1 MQSVR
6 LSVVD
11 AETLRISRVSASKYG
26 VIKLWFGEYMKI
38 AINGATTMTADLE
51 TDIRAAAAAGYDLV
65 ELRSNKLY
73 DYLETKTVA
82 DLKELL
88 NETKIG
94 VLSINTLEH
103 ITWRSDEDYAA
114 IKAEC
119 AKLSEISAAI
129 GCPYVLS
136 VPGSLRQGP
145 KTDEETIAESVR
157 VLNELADI
165 AEPYGIKIGFEFL
178 GEAGNS
184 VQTLDLGS
192 KIVDL
197 VGRES
202 VGNVMDTYHFYA
214 GGSSYE
220 AIDRLDPKKLFIFHI
235 NDAEDMPKAELND
248 SKRLYP
254 GLGILPIKEIKE
266 HLDGIG
272 YDGPVSVEIFRPEYW
287 EQDPFEVAVKA
298 KAATE
303 EVLGL
308 GKYAAGGSW

>member
-1 MQSVR
+1 
-6 LSVVD
+6 
-11 AETLRISRVSASKYG
+11 
-26 VIKLWFGEYMKI
+26 MKI
-38 AINGATTMTADLE
+38 ALNGATTMSADLE

-73 DYLETKTVA
+73 DYLESKTVE
-82 DLKELL
+82 DLKSLL
-88 NETKIG
+88 SETSIG

-114 IKAEC
+114 IKDEC
-119 AKLSEISAAI
+119 RKLCEISAAI
-129 GCPYVLS
+129 GCPYLLS
-136 VPGSLRQGP
+136 VPGALRQGP
-145 KTDEETIAESVR
+145 KTDDETIAESVR

-165 AEPYGIKIGFEFL
+165 AEKYGIKIGFEFL
-178 GEAGNS
+178 GEAENS

-202 VGNVMDTYHFYA
+202 VGNVMDTYHFYC

-235 NDAEDMPKAELND
+235 NDAEDLPKTELND

-254 GLGILPIKEIKE
+254 GLGILPISEIKS

-287 EQDPFEVAVKA
+287 DQDPYEVAATA
-298 KAATE
+298 KNATE
-303 EVLGL
+303 QVLGL
-308 GKYAAGGSW
+308 GKHAAGGSW

>member
-1 MQSVR
+1 
-6 LSVVD
+6 
-11 AETLRISRVSASKYG
+11 
-26 VIKLWFGEYMKI
+26 
-38 AINGATTMTADLE
+38 MTADLE
-51 TDIRAAAAAGYDLV
+51 TDIRSASAAGFELV

-73 DYLETKTVA
+73 DYLETKSVD
-82 DLKELL
+82 DLKALL
-88 NETKIG
+88 AETGVG

-114 IKAEC
+114 IKDEC
-119 AKLSEISAAI
+119 EKLSAISSAI

-165 AEPYGIKIGFEFL
+165 AEPHRIKIGFEFL

-184 VQTLDLGS
+184 VTTLDLGS

-202 VGNVMDTYHFYA
+202 VGNVIDTYHFYA
-214 GGSSYE
+214 GSSSWE
-220 AIDRLDPKKLFIFHI
+220 ALENLDPQKLFIFHI
-235 NDAEDMPKAELND
+235 NGAEDLPKDQLND

-254 GLGILPIKEIKE
+254 GEGVLPIARMKET
-266 HLDGIG
+266 LDKIG
-272 YDGPVSVEIFRPEYW
+272 YDGPASVEIFRPEYW
-287 EQDPFEVAVKA
+287 ERNPFVVAAEAKQAAEKA
-298 KAATE
+298 
-303 EVLGL
+303 LGL
-308 GKYAAGGSW
+308 GQYVAGGSW

>member
-1 MQSVR
+1 
-6 LSVVD
+6 
-11 AETLRISRVSASKYG
+11 
-26 VIKLWFGEYMKI
+26 MKI
-38 AINGATTMTADLE
+38 AFNGATTMTADLE

-73 DYLETKTVA
+73 DYLATRTIE
-82 DLKELL
+82 DLKALL
-88 NETKIG
+88 AETGIE

-103 ITWRSDEDYAA
+103 ITWRTDEDYAA
-114 IKAEC
+114 IKEEC
-119 AKLSEISAAI
+119 ARLSEISAAI

-136 VPGSLRQGP
+136 VPGALRQGP
-145 KTDEETIAESVR
+145 KTDEETIEESVR

-165 AEPYGIKIGFEFL
+165 AEPHGIKIGFEFL

-184 VQTLDLGS
+184 VTTLDLGS
-192 KIVDL
+192 RIVNI

-202 VGNVMDTYHFYA
+202 VGNVIDTYHFYA

-220 AIDRLDPKKLFIFHI
+220 AIDRLDPKELFIFHI
-235 NDAEDMPKAELND
+235 NDAEDLPKDQLND

-254 GLGILPIKEIKE
+254 GLGILPITEIKR
-266 HLDGIG
+266 HLDGID

-287 EQDPFEVAVKA
+287 EQDPFEVAVEA
-298 KAATE
+298 KEATE
-303 EVLGL
+303 KALGL

>member
-1 MQSVR
+1 M
-6 LSVVD
+6 
-11 AETLRISRVSASKYG
+11 
-26 VIKLWFGEYMKI
+26 KL
-38 AINGATTMTADLE
+38 ALNGATTMTADLE

-73 DYLETKTVA
+73 TYLENHTVD
-82 DLKELL
+82 DLKAFLA
-88 NETKIG
+88 ETGIG

-103 ITWRSDEDYAA
+103 ITWRSEEDYAA
-114 IKAEC
+114 IKVEC
-119 AKLSEISAAI
+119 AKLCEISAAI

-136 VPGSLRQGP
+136 VPGALRQGP
-145 KTDEETIAESVR
+145 KTDEETIEESVR

-184 VQTLDLGS
+184 VTTLDLGS

-202 VGNVMDTYHFYA
+202 VGNVIDTYHFYA
-214 GGSSYE
+214 GSSSFDALE
-220 AIDRLDPKKLFIFHI
+220 DLDPSKLFIFHI
-235 NDAEDMPKAELND
+235 NDAEDLPKDQLND

-254 GLGILPIKEIKE
+254 GLGVLPIAEMKAT
-266 HLDGIG
+266 LDKIG

-287 EQDPFEVAVKA
+287 EQDPFEVAAKA
-298 KAATE
+298 KTATE

-308 GKYAAGGSW
+308 GQYAAGGSW

>member
-1 MQSVR
+1 
-6 LSVVD
+6 
-11 AETLRISRVSASKYG
+11 
-26 VIKLWFGEYMKI
+26 MKI
-38 AINGATTMTADLE
+38 ALNGATTMTSDLE

-73 DYLETKTVA
+73 EYLESHTSDDIKNL
-82 DLKELL
+82 LKE
-88 NETKIG
+88 TGIG

-103 ITWRSDEDYAA
+103 ITWRSEKDHAA
-114 IKAEC
+114 IIDEC
-119 AKLSEISAAI
+119 ARLCEISAAI

-145 KTDEETIAESVR
+145 KTEQETIEESVR

-165 AEPYGIKIGFEFL
+165 AETYGVKIGFEFL

-192 KIVDL
+192 RIVNL
-197 VGRES
+197 VGRDS

-214 GGSSYE
+214 GSSSFE
-220 AIDRLDPKKLFIFHI
+220 AIDRLDAKKLFILHI
-235 NDAEDMPKAELND
+235 NDAEDLPKEQLND

-254 GLGILPIKEIKE
+254 GLGILPIGEIKKR
-266 HLDGIG
+266 LDGIG

-287 EQDPFEVAVKA
+287 AEDPYLVAAEA
-298 KAATE
+298 KSATE
-303 EVLGL
+303 KVLGL
-308 GKYAAGGSW
+308 GQYAAGGGW

>member
-1 MQSVR
+1 MS
-6 LSVVD
+6 
-11 AETLRISRVSASKYG
+11 
-26 VIKLWFGEYMKI
+26 
-38 AINGATTMTADLE
+38 ADLE

-73 DYLETKTVA
+73 DYLGSHSVD
-82 DLKELL
+82 DLKTLL
-88 NETKIG
+88 AETAIG

-103 ITWRSDEDYAA
+103 IT
-114 IKAEC
+114 EC
-119 AKLSEISAAI
+119 AKLCEISAVI

-145 KTDEETIAESVR
+145 KTEQETIDESVR

-192 KIVDL
+192 RIVDL

-202 VGNVMDTYHFYA
+202 VGNVIDTYHFYT

-235 NDAEDMPKAELND
+235 NDAEDLPKDQLND

-254 GLGILPIKEIKE
+254 GLGILPITEIKA
-266 HLDGIG
+266 HLDGIS

-287 EQDPFEVAVKA
+287 EQDPFEVAKKA

-303 EVLGL
+303 EVLGM
-308 GKYAAGGSW
+308 GHNAAGGSW

>member
-1 MQSVR
+1 M
-6 LSVVD
+6 
-11 AETLRISRVSASKYG
+11 E
-26 VIKLWFGEYMKI
+26 I
-38 AINGATTMTADLE
+38 ALNGATTMTADLE

-73 DYLETKTVA
+73 DYLDAKTVD
-82 DLKELL
+82 DLKALL
-88 NETKIG
+88 TETGIG

-103 ITWRSDEDYAA
+103 ITWRSEEDYAD

-119 AKLSEISAAI
+119 AKLCEISAAI

-192 KIVDL
+192 KIVNL
-197 VGRES
+197 VGRDS

-214 GGSSYE
+214 GSSSYE
-220 AIDRLDPKKLFIFHI
+220 AIDSLDPKKLFIFHI
-235 NDAEDMPKAELND
+235 NDAEDLPKSELND

-254 GLGILPIKEIKE
+254 GLGILPIKEIKS

-298 KAATE
+298 RAATE

>member
-1 MQSVR
+1 
-6 LSVVD
+6 
-11 AETLRISRVSASKYG
+11 
-26 VIKLWFGEYMKI
+26 MKI

-51 TDIRAAAAAGYDLV
+51 TDIRSAGAAGFELV

-73 DYLETKTVA
+73 DYLETHTVD
-82 DLKELL
+82 DLKALL
-88 NETKIG
+88 TEAGVG

-114 IKAEC
+114 IKEEC

-129 GCPYVLS
+129 GCPYVLA
-136 VPGSLRQGP
+136 VPGALRQGP
-145 KTDEETIAESVR
+145 KSEQETIAESVR

-165 AEPYGIKIGFEFL
+165 AEPFGISIGFEFL

-184 VQTLDLGS
+184 VTTLDLGS
-192 KIVDL
+192 HIVDL
-197 VGRES
+197 VGRDS
-202 VGNVMDTYHFYA
+202 VGNVIDTYHFYA
-214 GGSSYE
+214 GGSSFE
-220 AIDRLDPKKLFIFHI
+220 AIDRLDPKKLFILHV
-235 NDAEDMPKAELND
+235 NDAEDLPKEELND

-266 HLDGIG
+266 RLDAIG

-287 EQDPFEVAVKA
+287 EEDPFKVAATA

-303 EVLGL
+303 QALGL
-308 GKYAAGGSW
+308 GQHAAGGSW

>member
-1 MQSVR
+1 
-6 LSVVD
+6 
-11 AETLRISRVSASKYG
+11 
-26 VIKLWFGEYMKI
+26 MKI
-38 AINGATTMTADLE
+38 AFNGATTMTADLE
-51 TDIRAAAAAGYDLV
+51 TDIRAAAAAGYDLI

-73 DYLETKTVA
+73 DYLETHSVS
-82 DLKELL
+82 DLTGLL
-88 NETKIG
+88 EETGIG

-103 ITWRSDEDYAA
+103 ITWRSAEDHAA

-119 AKLSEISAAI
+119 AKLSDISAAI
-129 GCPYVLS
+129 DCPYVLS

-145 KTDEETIAESVR
+145 KTEVETIEESVR

-192 KIVDL
+192 RIVDL
-197 VGRES
+197 VNRDS

-214 GGSSYE
+214 GGSSFE
-220 AIDRLDPKKLFIFHI
+220 AIDRLDPAKLFIFHI
-235 NDAEDMPKAELND
+235 NDAEDLPKKQLND

-254 GLGILPIKEIKE
+254 GLGVLPLKKIKA
-266 HLDGIG
+266 HLDDIG

-287 EQDPFEVAVKA
+287 EQDPYEVARYA
-298 KAATE
+298 KEATE
-303 EVLGL
+303 RVLGL
-308 GKYAAGGSW
+308 GQHAAGGTMVNGQN

>member
-1 MQSVR
+1 
-6 LSVVD
+6 
-11 AETLRISRVSASKYG
+11 
-26 VIKLWFGEYMKI
+26 MKI
-38 AINGATTMTADLE
+38 ALNGATTMTADLE
-51 TDIRAAAAAGYDLV
+51 TDIRAAAAADYDLV

-73 DYLETKTVA
+73 DYLETHSVE
-82 DLKELL
+82 DLRALL
-88 NETKIG
+88 AETGIG

-103 ITWRSDEDYAA
+103 ITWRSDEDYAD

-136 VPGSLRQGP
+136 VPGALRHGP
-145 KTDEETIAESVR
+145 KTEQETIDESVR

-165 AEPYGIKIGFEFL
+165 AEPHGIKIGFEFL

-192 KIVDL
+192 RIVDL
-197 VGRES
+197 VGRDS
-202 VGNVMDTYHFYA
+202 VGNVIDTYHFYT

-235 NDAEDMPKAELND
+235 NDAEDLPKDQLND

-254 GLGILPIKEIKE
+254 GLGILPIAEIKK

-272 YDGPVSVEIFRPEYW
+272 YDGPASVEIFRPEYW

-298 KAATE
+298 KAAAE
-303 EVLGL
+303 KVLGL
-308 GKYAAGGSW
+308 GQYAAGGSW

>member
-1 MQSVR
+1 
-6 LSVVD
+6 
-11 AETLRISRVSASKYG
+11 
-26 VIKLWFGEYMKI
+26 MKI
-38 AINGATTMTADLE
+38 ALNGATTMTADLE
-51 TDIRAAAAAGYDLV
+51 TDIRAAASAGYDLV

-73 DYLETKTVA
+73 EYLVGKTVD
-82 DLKELL
+82 DLKNLL
-88 NETKIG
+88 SETGIG

-103 ITWRSDEDYAA
+103 ITWRSAEDYDE

-119 AKLSEISAAI
+119 SRLCEISASI
-129 GCPYVLS
+129 GCPFVLS

-145 KTDEETIAESVR
+145 KTEEEIIVESVR

-184 VQTLDLGS
+184 VTTLDLGS
-192 KIVDL
+192 RIVDM

-202 VGNVMDTYHFYA
+202 IGNVMDTYHFYA
-214 GGSSYE
+214 GSSSFE

-235 NDAEDMPKAELND
+235 NDAEDLPKADLND

-287 EQDPFEVAVKA
+287 EQDPFEVAIKA

-308 GKYAAGGSW
+308 GKYAAGGTW

>member
-1 MQSVR
+1 MR
-6 LSVVD
+6 L
-11 AETLRISRVSASKYG
+11 
-26 VIKLWFGEYMKI
+26 

-51 TDIRAAAAAGYDLV
+51 TDIRSAAAAGFEMV

-73 DYLETKTVA
+73 DYLEWHSVE
-82 DLKELL
+82 DLNNLLKETGV
-88 NETKIG
+88 E

-119 AKLSEISAAI
+119 EKLSAISAEI

-136 VPGSLRQGP
+136 VPGALRQGP

-165 AEPYGIKIGFEFL
+165 AEPHGIKLGFEFL

-184 VQTLDLGS
+184 VTTLDLGS

-202 VGNVMDTYHFYA
+202 VGNVIDTYHFYA
-214 GGSSYE
+214 GSSSWE
-220 AIDRLDPKKLFIFHI
+220 ALENLDPKKLFIFHI
-235 NDAEDMPKAELND
+235 NGAEDLPKDELND

-254 GLGILPIKEIKE
+254 GEGVLPIAKMKET
-266 HLDGIG
+266 LDKIG
-272 YDGPVSVEIFRPEYW
+272 YEGPASVEIFRPEYW
-287 EQDPFEVAVKA
+287 ELDPFIVAKEAKEAAEKA
-298 KAATE
+298 
-303 EVLGL
+303 LGL